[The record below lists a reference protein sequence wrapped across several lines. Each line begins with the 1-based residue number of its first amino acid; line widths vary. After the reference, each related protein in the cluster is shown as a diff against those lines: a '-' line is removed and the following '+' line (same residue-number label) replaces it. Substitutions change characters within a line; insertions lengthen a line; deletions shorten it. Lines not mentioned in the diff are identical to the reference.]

1 MTKKEYRKIMRE
13 VNARK
18 FEHMFKSIT
27 CEEEEL
33 EVIDAISLEDI
44 YSILRKN
51 VRKKRKTGRKIQ
63 INIK

>member
-1 MTKKEYRKIMRE
+1 MTKKEYRKIMQE
-13 VNARK
+13 ISERK
-18 FEHMFKSIT
+18 FEHMFKSVT

-33 EVIDAISLEDI
+33 EIMDAISLEDI
-44 YSILRKN
+44 HSILRKH